1 MPVNELKIIEHDYF
15 NRAILCCNKMLQR
28 WLELDPTATWEKLFA
43 AIDSE
48 AVVTAITSDNSLY
61 KSKFHSNDIL

>member
-15 NRAILCCNKMLQR
+15 NRAVLCCNKMLQR
-28 WLELDPTATWEKLFA
+28 WLELDPAATWERLFA

-61 KSKFHSNDIL
+61 KSKFHSNNIP